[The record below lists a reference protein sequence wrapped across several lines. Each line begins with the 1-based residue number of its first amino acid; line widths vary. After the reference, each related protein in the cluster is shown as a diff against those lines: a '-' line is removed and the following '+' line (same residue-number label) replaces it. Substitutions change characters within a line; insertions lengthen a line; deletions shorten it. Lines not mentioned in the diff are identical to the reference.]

1 MCKLLLAIPNNG
13 DSLKVNLQT
22 ISTKWTTDNLENEL
36 FPLQVLFQVC
46 IPTLVFEIF
55 ISLLL
60 SLLLFISFLIFYPCC
75 CPCCFFLLK
84 IFSPAYPLHNF
95 ISQVPL
101 KAQIREIIDGIAGK
115 VCRCSLPFLQI
126 SILTKYLNFKRQRRS
141 RWRCTTSES
150 SRSTGYNT

>member
-1 MCKLLLAIPNNG
+1 MCKLLLAIPNSG
-13 DSLKVNLQT
+13 DSLKVKLQT

-55 ISLLL
+55 IL
-60 SLLLFISFLIFYPCC
+60 FYPCC

-95 ISQVPL
+95 VPQVPL

-150 SRSTGYNT
+150 SRSTGYKT